1 MATVMRRY
9 IERVGDGDDGGGDGD
24 DVTVDDSVTLTF
36 QQRCKTRLRVTLDAT
51 GVDAGIQLPRGLV
64 LRDGDVLRSDDAHA
78 IRIIAADEKVSTVRV
93 GDGDVPGDGGDDGG
107 IHPRHPRSPH
117 SRHPRSPLSGGG
129 DGDASGDGNNG
140 TGSMALARAAYH
152 LGNRHLAVQIGPGW
166 LRYLADHVIDDM
178 LRAHGFCITHEH
190 APFDAEGGAYSI
202 GGGHGHSHGDGDRH
216 GDGDGRGDGDGH
228 GHHHRA

>member
-9 IERVGDGDDGGGDGD
+9 IERVGDGDDGDF
-24 DVTVDDSVTLTF
+24 TVSDTVTLTF

-51 GVDAGIQLPRGLV
+51 GDDAGIQLPRGLV
-64 LRDGDVLRSDDAHA
+64 LRDGDVLRASDAHA

-93 GDGDVPGDGGDDGG
+93 GDGDVP
-107 IHPRHPRSPH
+107 
-117 SRHPRSPLSGGG
+117 
-129 DGDASGDGNNG
+129 GDGNNG

-166 LRYLADHVIDDM
+166 LRYLADHVIDEM

-190 APFDAEGGAYSI
+190 APFDAEGGAYQI
-202 GGGHGHSHGDGDRH
+202 GGGHGHGDGEGHRE
-216 GDGDGRGDGDGH
+216 H
-228 GHHHRA
+228 GH

>member
-9 IERVGDGDDGGGDGD
+9 IERVGDGDD
-24 DVTVDDSVTLTF
+24 VTVDDTVTLTF

-51 GVDAGIQLPRGLV
+51 GDDAGIQLPRGLV

-93 GDGDVPGDGGDDGG
+93 GDGDGED
-107 IHPRHPRSPH
+107 
-117 SRHPRSPLSGGG
+117 
-129 DGDASGDGNNG
+129 NNG
-140 TGSMALARAAYH
+140 TGTMALARAAYH

-178 LRAHGFCITHEH
+178 LRAHGFCVTHEH

-202 GGGHGHSHGDGDRH
+202 GGGHGDGEGH
-216 GDGDGRGDGDGH
+216 GDGDGH
-228 GHHHRA
+228 GHHRRA

>member
-9 IERVGDGDDGGGDGD
+9 IERVGDGDDGGDGD
-24 DVTVDDSVTLTF
+24 DVTVDDTVTLTF
-36 QQRCKTRLRVTLDAT
+36 QQRCKTRLRVTLDAA

-93 GDGDVPGDGGDDGG
+93 G
-107 IHPRHPRSPH
+107 HL
-117 SRHPRSPLSGGG
+117 RHPRSPLSGGG
-129 DGDASGDGNNG
+129 DGDASGEGNNG

-178 LRAHGFCITHEH
+178 LRAHGFCVTHEH